1 MSNEN
6 RTEEP
11 RLQALMQDLFGSIM
25 SPDQEAAQQHAP
37 LELGHQLI
45 LIPTERKSEE
55 LVKKRTRPGV
65 LKSRGKTMTSLKR
78 LKMGNQVQEIPMQIP
93 VLQPTRTDSST
104 INIDLHPIYPFV
116 IEYTKSMF
124 DEVIAPTIT
133 DQDQLKQAIRRHVYK
148 ARVIAFVE
156 EGIRKFFNGDVSA
169 QQLYQICVEA
179 VQRVGLIAT

>member
-1 MSNEN
+1 
-6 RTEEP
+6 
-11 RLQALMQDLFGSIM
+11 
-25 SPDQEAAQQHAP
+25 
-37 LELGHQLI
+37 
-45 LIPTERKSEE
+45 
-55 LVKKRTRPGV
+55 
-65 LKSRGKTMTSLKR
+65 
-78 LKMGNQVQEIPMQIP
+78 MQIP

-133 DQDQLKQAIRRHVYK
+133 DQDPLKQAIRRHVNK
-148 ARVIAFVE
+148 ARVIDFVE